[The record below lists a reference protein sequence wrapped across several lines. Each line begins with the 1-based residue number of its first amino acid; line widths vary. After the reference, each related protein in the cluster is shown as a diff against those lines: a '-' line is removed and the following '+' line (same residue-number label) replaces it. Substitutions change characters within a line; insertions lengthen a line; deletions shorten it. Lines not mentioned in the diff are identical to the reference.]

1 MDKVGRM
8 YAPNISSPMGIRS
21 TVGDTPLVRL
31 DRLTSRE
38 DITVWAKLEEF
49 NPGSSTKDR
58 TAAAL
63 VDQGISSGL
72 LTEGVS
78 IVESSSGN
86 LGIAL
91 SRECLLHGWPFH
103 CVVDPR
109 ANART
114 VAIMKAFGAVVHM
127 VEEPDP
133 LTGDWLAARRNKVQ
147 ELLKEIP
154 CAVTLDQYS
163 NRAAFEAHSEGTMR
177 EILDTLGHAPD
188 LLFVAM
194 STTGTIGGCIKR
206 LKEEKAATRA
216 LGVDAEGSVLFGGSR
231 GTRNLPGFGA
241 GVSPDLERDV
251 APDEIIRVADVDS
264 VVGARAL
271 VHREGILAG
280 ASAGAVTAALLQ
292 RIHEL
297 PSGTEVVLILHDSGA
312 AYVET
317 IYDDEWVHSTL
328 NIDAAELARREAAL
342 R

>member
-1 MDKVGRM
+1 MS
-8 YAPNISSPMGIRS
+8 APQTTAVTGIRA
-21 TVGDTPLVRL
+21 TVGGTPLVKL
-31 DRLTSRE
+31 DRLVERR
-38 DITVWAKLEEF
+38 DIRVWAKLEEF

-63 VDQGISSGL
+63 VDEGIASGL
-72 LTEGVS
+72 LREGVS
-78 IVESSSGN
+78 VVESSSGN

-114 VAIMKAFGAVVHM
+114 VAIMKAFGAIVHL
-127 VEEPDP
+127 VPEPDP
-133 LTGDWLAARRNKVQ
+133 ATGDWLAARRNKVR
-147 ELLKEIP
+147 ELINEIP
-154 CAVTLDQYS
+154 GAVTLDQYS
-163 NRAAFEAHSEGTMR
+163 NRAAFRAHSGGTMR
-177 EILDTLGHAPD
+177 EILDSLGHAPD

-194 STTGTIGGCIKR
+194 STTGTIGGCIR
-206 LKEEKAATRA
+206 GLQEMAAATRA
-216 LGVDAEGSVLFGGSR
+216 IGVDAEGSVLFGGSR

-251 APDEIIRVADVDS
+251 RPDEVVRVADVDS

-271 VHREGILAG
+271 VRREGILAG

-292 RIHEL
+292 RVNEL
-297 PSGTEVVLILHDSGA
+297 PSGTEVVVIFHDSGA

-317 IYDDEWVHSTL
+317 IYDDGWVADTL
-328 NIDAAELARREAAL
+328 GIDAAELARRETGL